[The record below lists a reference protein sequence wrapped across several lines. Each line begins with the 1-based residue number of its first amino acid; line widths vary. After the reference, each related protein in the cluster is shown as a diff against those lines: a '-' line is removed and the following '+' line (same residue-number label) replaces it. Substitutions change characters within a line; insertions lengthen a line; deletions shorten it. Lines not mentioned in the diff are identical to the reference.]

1 MGSHGNTRGQNV
13 RSFRD
18 FDSGSS
24 LKIGLLSLVAI
35 VLTLSQPSGCAEIFE
50 RVGTVGAVF
59 LQIQPDPRGE
69 ALGGAYSAL
78 TKGVA
83 GVYWNPGG
91 LAFAPGMEFADQG
104 FVVDEIEWPGDASLS
119 FQAAAISLGALMED
133 PRLGT
138 ISLWRSKLGM
148 GPIPETTEYR
158 QDGTGYRFD
167 AEEKATGYS
176 YAHRI
181 TETLA
186 LGVTYKYIETRL
198 ADYNSDGHGFDL
210 GWAYHRVFTQ
220 SAETE
225 LEIGA
230 AAGLRNLGSLDY
242 GTGYSTDLPRQGY
255 IGVAPTVRVLPMWDW
270 LVELTLAGELAY
282 DDPLERWVTMAGV
295 EVALLGGMAVRLGKH
310 NAEGSARQDSWGLG
324 GAVRYGDIAGLAFDY
339 AKTDMDLL
347 GDVERFM
354 LTLRFLGCSD
364 GLDIRALIENPR
376 GPS

>member
-1 MGSHGNTRGQNV
+1 
-13 RSFRD
+13 
-18 FDSGSS
+18 
-24 LKIGLLSLVAI
+24 
-35 VLTLSQPSGCAEIFE
+35 
-50 RVGTVGAVF
+50 
-59 LQIQPDPRGE
+59 
-69 ALGGAYSAL
+69 
-78 TKGVA
+78 
-83 GVYWNPGG
+83 
-91 LAFAPGMEFADQG
+91 
-104 FVVDEIEWPGDASLS
+104 
-119 FQAAAISLGALMED
+119 MED

-138 ISLWRSKLGM
+138 IGFWRSSLKT

-158 QDGTGYRFD
+158 QDGTGYWFD
-167 AEEKATGYS
+167 FEEKATGYS

-198 ADYNSDGHGFDL
+198 ADYKSDGHGFDL
-210 GWAYHRVFTQ
+210 GLAYHGAFTQ
-220 SAETE
+220 LEDTE
-225 LEIGA
+225 FEIGA

-255 IGVAPTVRVLPMWDW
+255 IGVAPTLRALPMWDW

-282 DDPLERWVTMAGV
+282 DDPLERWVTMVGV
-295 EVALLGGMAVRLGKH
+295 EVALLGGMAVRFGDYG
-310 NAEGSARQDSWGLG
+310 ADGAVRDDSWGLG

-339 AKTDMDLL
+339 AKTDMGLF

-364 GLDIRALIENPR
+364 GLDIRALIENPP